1 MSDAIEHTPVGT
13 EPGAG
18 ARLAAAR
25 QAQSM
30 SVADVARQLRL
41 SPRQVEALEAG
52 EFGKL
57 PGAVFVRGFIRN
69 YARLLKL
76 DAGPLLRDVVRQY
89 PPQPVAEVAP
99 ASTEIPFPSGRKR
112 VWPRYAAGVLAV
124 VAALALFEFYFDAP
138 PATVTVR
145 PNAVLVVPSAAQVAV
160 PAPQSDAVPGVTAPV
175 AAADEVEPG
184 VMPGAVPPVE
194 VASETAVPRPGEHRV
209 RLVFEK
215 ESWVEIRDRS
225 GRKILSGLNAAGT
238 EQVVNGVPPFSV
250 VVGNAGGVRLAYDDQ
265 PVDLARHTRVDV
277 ARLTL
282 E

>member
-1 MSDAIEHTPVGT
+1 MSDAIEHTPVAT
-13 EPGAG
+13 EPSAG

-76 DAGPLLRDVVRQY
+76 DAGPLLRDAVRQY
-89 PPQPVAEVAP
+89 PPQPAAEVAP
-99 ASTEIPFPSGRKR
+99 PSTEIPFPSGRTR
-112 VWPRYAAGVLAV
+112 VWPR
-124 VAALALFEFYFDAP
+124 YFDAP

-160 PAPQSDAVPGVTAPV
+160 PAPQSDAMPGAAAPV

-225 GRKILSGLNAAGT
+225 GRKIFSGLNAAGT
-238 EQVVNGVPPFSV
+238 EQVVNGAPPLSV
-250 VVGNAGGVRLAYDDQ
+250 VVGNAGGVKLAYDDQ
-265 PVDLARHTRVDV
+265 PVDLARHTKVDV